1 MKRHLMTVV
10 GLLVSIVLMATP
22 ITQDAARQKALQ
34 FLSGR
39 SGNVAAARG
48 MQQVRLQLKEGVVT
62 DQLYVFN
69 VGQRE
74 GFVIVS
80 GDDCT
85 GDVVLGYADKGEI
98 SAENMPV
105 NLKAWLQ
112 GYADQIQWMQEHG
125 VRSKSVA
132 ASRGG
137 MRKTKAAIPAML
149 TTKWN
154 QGTPYNTYCPTVKY
168 SDNSYRLA
176 ATGCVA
182 TATAQI
188 MFYQALTHGINQ
200 TTISK
205 AIPAYFATE
214 SGVFWYFGNSGSNQM
229 PAKEI
234 HTINWDNI
242 DAGLSTDAARD
253 EVARLMEYVG
263 ASVEMQ
269 YGEESGAINEKVAWA
284 LPEYFSYDPDA
295 KSIYQDDYDYSVW
308 EDLIYNELSS
318 NGPVLFGGQSSG
330 GGHAFV
336 VDGYNGN
343 GYFHINWGWGG
354 LSDGE
359 YLLSVMKPSHMGT
372 GGGSGSSDGYNSN
385 VVAMINVKP
394 NADDINLQDEA
405 RLSAVICTTPATLA
419 TKGSDSY
426 HVSSPGINIGIPFNY
441 NLINKS
447 GWELNFDWGL
457 AVFSGNTL
465 KSIISSNSN
474 IEMKSR
480 QTNFGYF
487 TGGIPLQS
495 DGEYRIVLV
504 SRRSGT
510 STWRE
515 CEGSDQH
522 YIKAV
527 VSGNNVTLTNMP
539 AVIRITADDGSERAL
554 ATAASLSIPEDALSV
569 DLTSV
574 SGISSVTPN
583 SNPNTLYVV
592 GTSVP
597 SGLTDRNV
605 VKNGVAESIE
615 LYDGYGFSSPTGF
628 FYKKANYT
636 RRFTAGA
643 NGSGGWSTLVLP
655 FDVSSVKQGTNTID
669 WFHSGS
675 ETGKHFWLK
684 RFSGESPNSVSF
696 NYANQ
701 LTANKPYIIA
711 VPGNRWP
718 SFDLT
723 NKDITF
729 EGVNYWIRPTFL
741 RASDFGSYFGFIGTT
756 MNKDV
761 TDCYVLNS
769 DGNAFVKQSGTVAPF
784 RAYFESYSQSAN
796 TSYLIIGNED
806 STVTAIAE
814 PKADSSTVNDAVYN
828 LNGQRVLQPQ
838 KGLYIKDGKKVII
851 K

>member
-1 MKRHLMTVV
+1 MPEKTVRT
-10 GLLVSIVLMATP
+10 IDWTKIDAT
-22 ITQDAARQKALQ
+22 
-34 FLSGR
+34 LST
-39 SGNVAAARG
+39 AAA
-48 MQQVRLQLKEGVVT
+48 E
-62 DQLYVFN
+62 
-69 VGQRE
+69 
-74 GFVIVS
+74 
-80 GDDCT
+80 
-85 GDVVLGYADKGEI
+85 
-98 SAENMPV
+98 
-105 NLKAWLQ
+105 
-112 GYADQIQWMQEHG
+112 
-125 VRSKSVA
+125 
-132 ASRGG
+132 
-137 MRKTKAAIPAML
+137 
-149 TTKWN
+149 
-154 QGTPYNTYCPTVKY
+154 
-168 SDNSYRLA
+168 
-176 ATGCVA
+176 
-182 TATAQI
+182 
-188 MFYQALTHGINQ
+188 
-200 TTISK
+200 
-205 AIPAYFATE
+205 
-214 SGVFWYFGNSGSNQM
+214 
-229 PAKEI
+229 
-234 HTINWDNI
+234 
-242 DAGLSTDAARD
+242 D
-253 EVARLMEYVG
+253 EVARLMEYIG
-263 ASVEMQ
+263 ASVKMQ
-269 YGEESGAINEKVAWA
+269 YGEESGAVNEDVAVA
-284 LPEYFSYDPDA
+284 LSEYFSYDPDV
-295 KSIYQDDYDYSVW
+295 KSVYQEDYTASEW
-308 EDLIYNELSS
+308 EDIIYNELNS

-336 VDGYNGN
+336 VDGYNGNGYNGN

-405 RLSAVICTTPATLA
+405 RLAAVICTTPATSA

-426 HVSSPGINIGIPFNY
+426 HVSSPGINMGIPFNY
-441 NLINKS
+441 SLKNKS

-465 KSIISSNSN
+465 KSIISSNSIN
-474 IEMKSR
+474 EMKSR
-480 QTNFGYF
+480 QTNISFF
-487 TGGIPLQS
+487 TGEIPLQS

-522 YIKAV
+522 YIRAV

-539 AVIRITADDGSERAL
+539 AVIRITADDGSEKTL
-554 ATAASLSIPEDALSV
+554 ETAASLSIPDDALSV

-597 SGLTDRNV
+597 SGLSDRNV

-615 LYDGYGFSSPTGF
+615 LDDGYGFFSPTGF

-643 NGSGGWSTLVLP
+643 NGSNGWSTLVLP
-655 FDVSSVKQGTNTID
+655 FDVSSVKQGSNTIE

-696 NYANQ
+696 DYANQ

-729 EGVNYWIRPTFL
+729 EGVDNYWIRPTFL

-761 TDCYVLNS
+761 TDCYVLNN
-769 DGNAFVKQSGTVAPF
+769 DGNAFVKQSVTVAPF

-814 PKADSSTVNDAVYN
+814 PKTDSSTANDAVYN
-828 LNGQRVLQPQ
+828 LNGQRVSQPQ